1 LLRRAYCKSKRFL
14 NSRYLEL
21 LFVEKLALKERSK
34 KFPIIGDIRGQGLF
48 LGIEL
53 VDQELYPLAEKTA
66 YVVNRMKEFGILMS
80 SDGPN
85 HNVIKIK
92 PPLTF
97 TKENAQEV
105 IFYLQKIFGEDFM
118 KLI

>member
-1 LLRRAYCKSKRFL
+1 M
-14 NSRYLEL
+14 
-21 LFVEKLALKERSK
+21 
-34 KFPIIGDIRGQGLF
+34 RGQRFF

-53 VDQELYPLAEKTA
+53 VAEQLHPLAEKTD
-66 YVVNRMKEFGILMS
+66 YVINRMKEFGILMS
-80 SDGPN
+80 SDGPH

-105 IFYLQKIFGEDFM
+105 IFYLQKIFGENFM
-118 KLI
+118 KII